1 MQLLKVKSLTSR
13 ATYHH
18 ALADKIAEEAA
29 AAVRSN
35 YLITSASGQVAED
48 FSDNLHGASADA
60 GINSITNGHANGHS
74 TPNGISSKPIDEED
88 ESTRLIDQILDLQK
102 TLDDLTYRM
111 DSIKEDNLV
120 LKSENQV
127 LSQYIEDVMKASSS
141 FQQTSPKSR
150 KSRKIRSRSGKR

>member
-1 MQLLKVKSLTSR
+1 MLHFFTYNRIFVIQLGFFCID
-13 ATYHH
+13 H

-60 GINSITNGHANGHS
+60 GIISITNGHANGHS

-102 TLDDLTYRM
+102 TLDGMSLFCLFLRV
-111 DSIKEDNLV
+111 IIAAV
-120 LKSENQV
+120 L
-127 LSQYIEDVMKASSS
+127 
-141 FQQTSPKSR
+141 
-150 KSRKIRSRSGKR
+150 